1 MLICLRCCTLFCPKC
16 LRCSANYCFVIW
28 TCRKGMKIYQFWG
41 KGQPKNESIGAQTTQ
56 DVAFHEIRFHLSNGL
71 SFLFDI
77 ITTNVK
83 SKLFPGVAT
92 RSITQQA
99 VGVSW
104 CMVRTCYLARH
115 RHVWHVWSKTWNAM
129 NEKCF
134 VGNCDL
140 EVLTL
145 CSSLVARACRWV
157 PTLRSGRCEFG
168 FWAVSGS
175 KKASRSLT
183 QPATNGLW
191 GP

>member
-1 MLICLRCCTLFCPKC
+1 MLVRRIITGDWTFRSHFVHNDSACDFSVFQNQAWHQNLRFILLQLHIWNDPSMLICLRCCTLFCPKC

-92 RSITQQA
+92 RVQLLS
-99 VGVSW
+99 
-104 CMVRTCYLARH
+104 RL
-115 RHVWHVWSKTWNAM
+115 
-129 NEKCF
+129 
-134 VGNCDL
+134 L
-140 EVLTL
+140 EFPDAWLEPVI
-145 CSSLVARACRWV
+145 
-157 PTLRSGRCEFG
+157 
-168 FWAVSGS
+168 
-175 KKASRSLT
+175 
-183 QPATNGLW
+183 
-191 GP
+191 

>member
-1 MLICLRCCTLFCPKC
+1 MLICLRSCTLFCPKC

-41 KGQPKNESIGAQTTQ
+41 KGQLKNESIGAQTTQ

-71 SFLFDI
+71 SVLFDI

-104 CMVRTCYLARH
+104 CMVRTCYLARD
-115 RHVWHVWSKTWNAM
+115 RHVWSKTWNAM

-145 CSSLVARACRWV
+145 CSYLWWRERVDEFLHFVLGDASSDFGPSVDLRRPRVALPSQQQTACEAR
-157 PTLRSGRCEFG
+157 
-168 FWAVSGS
+168 
-175 KKASRSLT
+175 K
-183 QPATNGLW
+183 
-191 GP
+191 